1 MAGRGGA
8 GGNGLDTLSE
18 QRIHYPHFS
27 VIASEAI
34 FGPHLSTFEN
44 GLKSEPEVHMTEST
58 HQLIFHQIQLNI
70 CFFLKYNV

>member
-18 QRIHYPHFS
+18 QRIRYPHFS

-34 FGPHLSTFEN
+34 FEN